1 MVYLNTVVV
10 IRVTESQQQQED
22 RIKKLDK
29 IIHDCVIDAK
39 NTSEN
44 QDIVWHD
51 KINYLAETIE
61 EKYKLLGQDWAIE
74 NISQEITRMYREHDI
89 KIWLHVRR
97 YLPDKYKNKDF
108 DTSISNAV
116 SSFLSTIGQQ
126 EEQEHFS
133 SHMRPSG
140 RDLLEKL
147 YEIKRNATTVSR
159 DQVAELENT
168 TAEIES
174 TSKQITQIFKRRA
187 DLEHIALYPHSNNNT
202 IPDRDRDPVTIDL
215 PKPHGSLTF
224 DAINRAIEAFQTVR
238 DNVFKFP
245 PEILEKDKEIAE
257 GFDTIPLLLNA
268 GLDLKYS
275 KNLFDWFQAEK
286 YRDIY
291 GKHAA
296 AVLSFSVTNL
306 CANCSDENTKEW
318 VRMEPVFSINHESYE
333 CLQCGYKIDAVCP
346 ICNLSMKKSDKPIVG
361 WQCDTCGGTTP
372 IQRDL
377 TREQIGDKS
386 SIVMDAA
393 MIVLKHVPYF
403 MSFCSWFRDWT
414 DPRVGGRKT
423 RLSSDLSEMA

>member
-61 EKYKLLGQDWAIE
+61 EKYKLLEQDWAIE

-126 EEQEHFS
+126 EEEQEHFS

-147 YEIKRNATTVSR
+147 YEIKRTATTVSR

-245 PEILEKDKEIAE
+245 PEI
-257 GFDTIPLLLNA
+257 
-268 GLDLKYS
+268 
-275 KNLFDWFQAEK
+275 
-286 YRDIY
+286 
-291 GKHAA
+291 
-296 AVLSFSVTNL
+296 
-306 CANCSDENTKEW
+306 NTKEW
-318 VRMEPVFSINHESYE
+318 VRMEPVFNINHESYE